1 MDCAFCVSKTLL
13 MNYVNSAALSTIKN
27 SWTSFQFDPRE
38 QTSMETESKSY
49 FFIHENLFEYVVY

>member
-1 MDCAFCVSKTLL
+1 MACSL
-13 MNYVNSAALSTIKN
+13 YSAKPLPRPMV
-27 SWTSFQFDPRE
+27 TSFQFDPRE